1 MPRGRPFPK
10 GKSGNPGGRPR
21 DLAGLRE
28 LARLHAPEAIEELA
42 RLATKGRSEATRV
55 SAIRELLDRGYG
67 KPGSDSK
74 VALEFP
80 IDGSSGEGA
89 EGNGG
94 EIKIILVKSP
104 KRDEHGNPI

>member
-1 MPRGRPFPK
+1 M
-10 GKSGNPGGRPR
+10 GGRQT
-21 DLAGLRE
+21 LRHCGNSP
-28 LARLHAPEAIEELA
+28 APHAPEAIEELA

-67 KPGSDSK
+67 RPGPDSK

-89 EGNGG
+89 EDNGG